1 MWLEVVMYG
10 LGDTMVDVSF
20 PVAEI
25 RGEKVSGSGIARRIG
40 MTGMELVSADVP
52 PGQFAW
58 LGFQIPGCSRNL
70 KVLGEIVGVRR
81 DGSQDSVTIR
91 FKHVFPHDREVLT
104 GLMLARAVA

>member
-1 MWLEVVMYG
+1 MYG
-10 LGDTMVDVSF
+10 LGDTMVNVNF

-25 RGEKVSGSGIARRIG
+25 RGEKVAGSGIVTRIG

-58 LGFQIPGCSRNL
+58 LGFTIPGCSRTL

-81 DGSQDSVTIR
+81 DGSQDSVTVR
-91 FKHVFPHDREVLT
+91 FKHVFPRDREVLC
-104 GLMLARAVA
+104 GLMLARAAA